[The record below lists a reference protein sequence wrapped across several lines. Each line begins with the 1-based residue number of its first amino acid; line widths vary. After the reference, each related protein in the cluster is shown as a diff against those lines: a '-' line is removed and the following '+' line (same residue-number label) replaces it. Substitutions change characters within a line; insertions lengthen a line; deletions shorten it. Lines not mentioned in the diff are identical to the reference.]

1 MTMRAATFPPDGA
14 RLLGAM
20 LLLLASAACGR
31 GHRLGEYTFTDR
43 SMALVVIA
51 PPAPGLLTP
60 GYGLKESD
68 DVVGAV
74 VRAGSKVARDVEGR
88 RARAR
93 LDSATSRVSMA
104 GDLARR
110 TLERTSRYLG
120 LRPVSS
126 TADADFLLE
135 VHMRNYGVDARG
147 ESAAYL
153 YTNAEA
159 VLLDRRTG
167 REIWNVEVHGTDRLT
182 PIIRGAGSIPG
193 GGIITAGTLHTVTVA
208 DFQQAL
214 DQLVTLSSN
223 RIADELRSSLR
234 DVRRQ

>member
-1 MTMRAATFPPDGA
+1 MRAATFRPDGA

-20 LLLLASAACGR
+20 LFLLASAACGH
-31 GHRLGEYTFTDR
+31 GHHLGDYTFTDR

-60 GYGLKESD
+60 GWGLNESN

-74 VRAGSKVARDVEGR
+74 IRAGSKVARDVEGR

-104 GDLARR
+104 DTLARR
-110 TLERTSRYLG
+110 TLDRTSRYLG
-120 LRPVSS
+120 LHPVPA
-126 TADADFLLE
+126 TADADFLIE
-135 VHMRNYGVDARG
+135 VHMRDYGVDARG

-182 PIIRGAGSIPG
+182 PIIRGTGSIPG
-193 GGIITAGTLHTVTVA
+193 GGIVTAGTLHMVTVA

-214 DQLVTLSSN
+214 DQLITLSSN

>member
-1 MTMRAATFPPDGA
+1 MRAATIRPAVA
-14 RLLGAM
+14 RLLAAA
-20 LLLLASAACGR
+20 LLLSLASTACGH
-31 GHRLGEYTFTDR
+31 GHHLGEYTFTDR

-51 PPAPGLLTP
+51 PRGPGLLTP
-60 GYGLKESD
+60 GYGVNESD
-68 DVVGAV
+68 DVVSAV
-74 VRAGSKVARDVEGR
+74 VKAGSKVARDVEGR

-93 LDSATSRVSMA
+93 LDSATSRVSIA
-104 GDLARR
+104 DTLARR
-110 TLERTSRYLG
+110 TLDRTSRYLG

-126 TADADFLLE
+126 SADADFLLE
-135 VHMRNYGVDARG
+135 VHMRNYGVDARS

-167 REIWNVEVHGTDRLT
+167 REIWNVEVHGSDRLT
-182 PIIRGAGSIPG
+182 PSVGAGSIPG
-193 GGIITAGTLHTVTVA
+193 GGIITAGTLRTVTVA

-223 RIADELRSSLR
+223 RIADELRASLR
-234 DVRRQ
+234 DARRE